1 MMAPGNDIRDKIRH
15 DLQDHLLVMTAV
27 SESLVDQIGFIAG
40 IMIDSLQNN
49 NKILLMGNG
58 GSAADAQHLAA
69 ELVGRFK
76 AERKALPAIAL
87 TTDTSILTALGN
99 DYGYES
105 VFARQI
111 EALGCAGDVV
121 VGISTSGE
129 SANILKALEV
139 ANEIGCKT
147 IGLTGKGGGR
157 IAKVVEVSLV
167 VPSQETARIQEAH
180 ITIGHIVCNL
190 VEESFIEKPI

>member
-1 MMAPGNDIRDKIRH
+1 MMAPANNIREKIRH
-15 DLQDHLLVMTAV
+15 ALQDHLAVMTAV

-99 DYGYES
+99 DYGYDS
-105 VFARQI
+105 VFTRQI
-111 EALGCAGDVV
+111 AALGRAGDVV
-121 VGISTSGE
+121 VGISTSGK
-129 SANILKALEV
+129 SPNILKAIEY
-139 ANEIGCKT
+139 AKEIGCKT
-147 IGLTGKGGGR
+147 IGLTGKDGGEL
-157 IAKVVEVSLV
+157 AKVVDIPLV
-167 VPSQETARIQEAH
+167 IPSQETSRIQEAH
-180 ITIGHIVCNL
+180 ITIGHIVCSL
-190 VEESFIEKPI
+190 VEENFIEKPV

>member
-1 MMAPGNDIRDKIRH
+1 MMAPANNIREKIRH
-15 DLQDHLLVMTAV
+15 ALQDHLAVMTAV

-69 ELVGRFK
+69 EFVGRFK

-99 DYGYES
+99 DYGYDS
-105 VFARQI
+105 VFTRQI
-111 EALGCAGDVV
+111 AALGRAGDVV
-121 VGISTSGE
+121 VGISTSGK
-129 SANILKALEV
+129 SPNILKAIEY
-139 ANEIGCKT
+139 AKEIGCKT
-147 IGLTGKGGGR
+147 IGLTGKDGGEL
-157 IAKVVEVSLV
+157 AKVVDIPLV
-167 VPSQETARIQEAH
+167 IPSQETSRIQEAH
-180 ITIGHIVCNL
+180 ITIGHIVCSL
-190 VEESFIEKPI
+190 VEENFIEKPV